1 LSANDFFSNA
11 GGVPRPFENN
21 NQWAANFG
29 GSICRCVRRSSRWER
44 ALQYGQLALKRP
56 NPGTKVHLL
65 MADLYSNSGNAAK
78 AVAELEAFEKLD
90 PKSPYIVRV
99 EQVLPQLRQRAT
111 QEAGAPTPNPSKP

>member
-1 LSANDFFSNA
+1 MGGEFRRLDLAMCSAKQTKWQEA
-11 GGVPRPFENN
+11 
-21 NQWAANFG
+21 
-29 GSICRCVRRSSRWER
+29 IK
-44 ALQYGQLALKRP
+44 YGQAALGRP
-56 NPGTKVHLL
+56 NPATKVHLL

-111 QEAGAPTPNPSKP
+111 QEAAGTPSPSEPQATPR